1 MIWPWKRKPVEST
14 PVKAARAERM
24 VSEQRLREAK
34 ARRED
39 VDVLAARVDH
49 MLKVN
54 GFGAAASAAMRR
66 RDA

>member
-1 MIWPWKRKPVEST
+1 MKWPWKRKPVEST
-14 PVKAARAERM
+14 PVKVARAERM

-66 RDA
+66 RHA